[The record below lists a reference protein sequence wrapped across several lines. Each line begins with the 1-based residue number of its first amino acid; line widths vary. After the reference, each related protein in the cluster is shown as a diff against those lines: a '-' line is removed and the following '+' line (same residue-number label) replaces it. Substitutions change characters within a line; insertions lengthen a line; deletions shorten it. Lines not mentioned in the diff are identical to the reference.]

1 MIDANPNSSGTC
13 LTITND
19 MLNQQIERFW
29 TQEEIVRTKQ
39 YSEKEKACEEYY
51 IKTFKRDS
59 TGRFIVR
66 LPTRANVKL
75 GDSKQ
80 LALKRFLALERRFAK
95 NPNLKAEYVKFMRDY
110 QEQDHMSVVSDD
122 EDQEAESYVLPHQAV
137 LRPESVTTKLRV
149 VFDASAKTTLG
160 TSLNDKLMAGPNL
173 QTNLYDILLRFRTHE
188 YVVTADVAQM
198 FRQIRVDKR
207 NQGLLRILWRESPE
221 ELIRLCKLHT
231 VTYGTTSAPFLAIRS
246 LIQLTIEEGRD
257 LPLAALALLEDSYM
271 DDVISGART
280 LAKAIEL
287 QKQLSQLMER
297 GQFHLHKWRSNDP
310 RVLKHIATQ
319 CKTDDVLIIDKEGA
333 LKTLGLLWNAKS
345 DCLQYEIKMEST
357 QAITKRVVLSKIA
370 QVFDPLGLLAPL
382 LITGKIIMQKLWT
395 HDLDWDQPI
404 PQELSTEWENYCAS
418 LARINTL
425 QIPRNVVPA
434 DQSTTFDI
442 YGFGDASERAF
453 GACLYA
459 VSQDDQGTIHSHLI
473 CAKTKIAPLKTI
485 TIPRLE
491 LEAALLLA
499 NLYASAEK
507 AYGKRIR
514 NTRLGSDSRVV
525 LGWIK
530 TQPHKLKMFVANR
543 VSKIQDITKNIPLY
557 HVPTT
562 ENPADL
568 LSRGVSFDTLAE
580 SKLWWHGPHWLTSE
594 CPWPAKMEEPETV
607 LPELKSTA
615 VTLVMNETSNVLMR
629 FSTYSKLKRVI
640 AQCMRWKQNALGT
653 KRTGPFIVEELDE
666 AEKIIA
672 RLVQRD
678 IFSQDYE
685 ALVAG
690 RNLSSKSKL
699 RALDPFI
706 DDRGL
711 IRVGGRL
718 RHSSLSVDRKHPIVL
733 PARHHVTGLIMCQ
746 EHVRL
751 HHCPPEQLL
760 SVVRY
765 RYWPLSRRREARKV
779 IKNCLNCFRLRPTT
793 PEVKMGDLPKQRVAG
808 YERPFTNTGVDYAG
822 PLQVRESRRRGRTHV
837 SKGYIAIFRCFS
849 TKAVHLEFVS
859 ALTTEAFLAALS
871 RFTARRGICSQMFS
885 DNGTNFVG
893 AARELRKIYAFL
905 EKEKDEIQTSL
916 AQQKITWS
924 FIPPRAPHFGGLW
937 EAAVKIAKRHLNSV
951 TQGRV
956 LTFEEYATLLAE
968 IEAILNSRPLT
979 PLSSDP
985 TDLSV
990 LTPAHFLIGDSLVLP
1005 VQQCSQR
1012 SAHFGPI
1019 SEATFT
1025 VPPLPLDLRRP
1036 SRRSRLSRCPLRSV
1050 PVEKIY

>member
-1 MIDANPNSSGTC
+1 
-13 LTITND
+13 
-19 MLNQQIERFW
+19 
-29 TQEEIVRTKQ
+29 
-39 YSEKEKACEEYY
+39 
-51 IKTFKRDS
+51 
-59 TGRFIVR
+59 
-66 LPTRANVKL
+66 
-75 GDSKQ
+75 
-80 LALKRFLALERRFAK
+80 
-95 NPNLKAEYVKFMRDY
+95 
-110 QEQDHMSVVSDD
+110 
-122 EDQEAESYVLPHQAV
+122 
-137 LRPESVTTKLRV
+137 
-149 VFDASAKTTLG
+149 
-160 TSLNDKLMAGPNL
+160 
-173 QTNLYDILLRFRTHE
+173 
-188 YVVTADVAQM
+188 
-198 FRQIRVDKR
+198 
-207 NQGLLRILWRESPE
+207 
-221 ELIRLCKLHT
+221 
-231 VTYGTTSAPFLAIRS
+231 
-246 LIQLTIEEGRD
+246 
-257 LPLAALALLEDSYM
+257 M

-357 QAITKRVVLSKIA
+357 QAITKRIVLSKIA

-382 LITGKIIMQKLWT
+382 LITGKIIMQKLWM

-404 PQELSTEWENYCAS
+404 PQELSSEWENYCAS

-425 QIPRNVVPA
+425 QIPRNVVSA
-434 DQSTTFDI
+434 NQSTTFDI

-507 AYGKRIR
+507 AYGKQIR

-543 VSKIQDITKNIPLY
+543 VSKIQDITKNIPWY

-607 LPELKSTA
+607 LPEFKSTA

-653 KRTGPFIVEELDE
+653 KTTGPLIVEELDE
-666 AEKIIA
+666 TEKIIA

-718 RHSSLSVDRKHPIVL
+718 RHSSRSVDRKHPIVL
-733 PARHHVTGLIMCQ
+733 PARHYVTGLIMRQ
-746 EHVRL
+746 ENVRL
-751 HHCPPEQLL
+751 HHCPSEQLL

-765 RYWPLSRRREARKV
+765 RYWLLSGRREARKV

-822 PLQVRESRRRGRTHV
+822 PL
-837 SKGYIAIFRCFS
+837 CFS

-871 RFTARRGICSQMFS
+871 RFTARRGICSQEFS

-893 AARELRKIYAFL
+893 AARELREIYAFL

-924 FIPPRAPHFGGLW
+924 FIPPPPSSTFWWFMGGGGQDRETAPEFCHTG
-937 EAAVKIAKRHLNSV
+937 K
-951 TQGRV
+951 
-956 LTFEEYATLLAE
+956 
-968 IEAILNSRPLT
+968 
-979 PLSSDP
+979 
-985 TDLSV
+985 
-990 LTPAHFLIGDSLVLP
+990 
-1005 VQQCSQR
+1005 
-1012 SAHFGPI
+1012 SAHIDARNG
-1019 SEATFT
+1019 S
-1025 VPPLPLDLRRP
+1025 PLPLPVSGSSLYFAYQIRVPALDGSLLCCCSASPDPRFTSHTGLPLANVGSSPKDKVPRIIMESSHLVTGTGVINGAWKTIGTQTEP
-1036 SRRSRLSRCPLRSV
+1036 KKKEDKKKKKSKDQKTITLRSG
-1050 PVEKIY
+1050 P